1 MADDPLLEST
11 QLRRR
16 LDTEFVCEHGASRA
30 VPVERL
36 GVTSGAVERDHQLGP
51 AALAERLPC
60 DQRLALADHLEVP
73 AACQFGVDDVFFDGL
88 SERLPAPHVTVG
100 KAFPRYVG
108 HRRAAPQR
116 ERRPQ
121 HRGGRF
127 GVPARQLGATARN
140 ELFEVVHVEF
150 ARCHR
155 QCIGPAPTDDGEP
168 DGQQLARLRS
178 MHVQRML
185 GGPRRVVA
193 PHCLD
198 QGVVLDPL
206 SSSDGKRGEQGSRAL
221 AFQSKDAGSV
231 EQVDRT
237 EQSDHHRAGRA
248 AADRCRLRDA

>member
-16 LDTEFVCEHGASRA
+16 LDTEFVCEHSASRA

-155 QCIGPAPTDDGEP
+155 QRIGPAPTDDGEP
-168 DGQQLARLRS
+168 DGQQLARL
-178 MHVQRML
+178 
-185 GGPRRVVA
+185 
-193 PHCLD
+193 
-198 QGVVLDPL
+198 
-206 SSSDGKRGEQGSRAL
+206 
-221 AFQSKDAGSV
+221 SKHA
-231 EQVDRT
+231 
-237 EQSDHHRAGRA
+237 RA
-248 AADRCRLRDA
+248 AHARRSAGAWSPHTASIKVSCSIHSPARMASAANRARGRWPSSRRTRVPSSRSTGPSSLTITAPAGPPPTVAA